1 MTALEFRRT
10 RPGTSAPVLR
20 MLRRSTS
27 RQETPAEVR
36 RPADLIP
43 AAGSRTVDP
52 GQRGRT
58 PVPKSARR
66 YVTVLAAVAVAVAA
80 LVLPGAPWSRAN
92 LLLFFALAALYGV
105 IVLAAEFP
113 RGAES
118 PTTAAAVAVQLAAL
132 LLLTPDVSAAAL
144 TLGSFFILVRADIS
158 RLRMLFV
165 ISGTFLSPMLGGMVY
180 AVIHGTR
187 DMTHP
192 DLSNALLP
200 ILATSLVL
208 SAVPTLLSVPVIVLG
223 SRARMWPVLRDAL
236 RHAIPRNVA
245 YSFVGLLAAVLWR
258 HHAQVMATLVILG
271 PLLVTRWAA
280 AQYAE
285 QRAAHDATVRAL
297 VQAVE
302 IKDLYTRGHS
312 ERVAKA
318 SEMIARRLGLDEERI
333 GILRYAAILHDVGK
347 LGVPTR
353 LLQKDGKFDAAELEA
368 IRVHPVRGVDVVRDI
383 AFLNEAYTAILHH
396 HERMDGRGYPT
407 GLAGE
412 RIPRFA
418 RIIAVADAFDSMTST
433 RSYRPARSVAD
444 AMVEL
449 RASAGS
455 QFDPVMVDAM
465 DAALAEAQR
474 EGRPWL
480 GDGTM
485 PEPVGARSA
494 AAELSLTCESGASVD
509 YEAVGANG
517 SLSGATANSVRR
529 VGSGAYGRG
538 THGGDAYDHD
548 DPAFI
553 VPSPL
558 SDEQR
563 AESAPRDAARRGR

>member
-1 MTALEFRRT
+1 M
-10 RPGTSAPVLR
+10 
-20 MLRRSTS
+20 
-27 RQETPAEVR
+27 
-36 RPADLIP
+36 
-43 AAGSRTVDP
+43 
-52 GQRGRT
+52 
-58 PVPKSARR
+58 PKGARR
-66 YVTVLAAVAVAVAA
+66 YIIALAAVALTVAA
-80 LVLPGAPWSRAN
+80 LVLPNAPWSRAN
-92 LLLFFALAALYGV
+92 VLLFFALAALYGV

-113 RGAES
+113 RAGES
-118 PTTAAAVAVQLAAL
+118 PTVAAAVAVQLAAL

-144 TLGSFFILVRADIS
+144 TLGALFILLRADIS

-165 ISGTFLSPMLGGMVY
+165 ISGTFLNPMSGG
-180 AVIHGTR
+180 AVHTMLHGTR
-187 DMTHP
+187 SMARP
-192 DLSNALLP
+192 EMPNALLP
-200 ILATSLVL
+200 ILITSLVL
-208 SAVPTLLSVPVIVLG
+208 STVPTLLTAPVIVL
-223 SRARMWPVLRDAL
+223 SAPARIRSVLRDAL

-258 HHAQVMATLVILG
+258 HHAQVLATLVILG

-318 SEMIARRLGLDEERI
+318 SEMIARRLGMDEERI
-333 GILRYAAILHDVGK
+333 GILCYAAILHDVGK

-407 GLAGE
+407 GLVGE
-412 RIPRFA
+412 NIPRFA

-444 AMVEL
+444 AMDEL
-449 RASAGS
+449 RACAGS

-465 DAALAEAQR
+465 EAALVEAQR
-474 EGRPWL
+474 DGQPWL
-480 GDGTM
+480 GDGTL
-485 PEPVGARSA
+485 PEPIGARA
-494 AAELSLTCESGASVD
+494 VIDASVTCHDGAALD
-509 YEAVGANG
+509 YEA
-517 SLSGATANSVRR
+517 ATAEAAPSGVAGSGVPISGVPTSGVTVNGTVRL
-529 VGSGAYGRG
+529 VDSGAYSRDGYAG
-538 THGGDAYDHD
+538 NAYGSDTYSGSNTYDHD

-558 SDEQR
+558 SDEQQ
-563 AESAPRDAARRGR
+563 AESAPHGAAPRGR